1 MPSSYAEL
9 YFPVLLQA
17 LLAMAVA
24 GGMLAFS
31 ALLGKRARDRV
42 KASPYECGM
51 IPVGSPRERFSV
63 KYYLVAM
70 VFILLDVEAVF
81 LYPWAVVY
89 RELRMLAFV
98 EMALFLG
105 LILAG
110 FYYFWKK
117 GALEWSREDTS
128 EKAETANAA

>member
-1 MPSSYAEL
+1 
-9 YFPVLLQA
+9 
-17 LLAMAVA
+17 MAVA
-24 GGMLAFS
+24 GGMLGIS
-31 ALLGKRARDRV
+31 ALLGRKVRDPV
-42 KASPYECGM
+42 KASAYECGM

-70 VFILLDVEAVF
+70 VFILFDVEVVF

-89 RELRMLAFV
+89 RELRLLAFL

-105 LILAG
+105 LILTG

-117 GALEWSREDTS
+117 GALDWSREEIS
-128 EKAETANAA
+128 GQ